1 VSQLVERTLENPPPQ
16 LLYQWNSFPGS
27 EKLLLAALATLLKT
41 PASYASWESVDRTIL
56 SLPREYR
63 EGMDA
68 PRNRMLLEGLRL
80 RDMLDRDQ
88 TRYRFTMD
96 LMRRWIQAEHN
107 VWNVLNEIKQ
117 PPARSAAERAEF
129 GPATGT
135 RRSPRHD
142 GCRPK
147 P

>member
-1 VSQLVERTLENPPPQ
+1 
-16 LLYQWNSFPGS
+16 
-27 EKLLLAALATLLKT
+27 
-41 PASYASWESVDRTIL
+41 
-56 SLPREYR
+56 
-63 EGMDA
+63 
-68 PRNRMLLEGLRL
+68 
-80 RDMLDRDQ
+80 
-88 TRYRFTMD
+88 MD